1 MPKLFRKGMT
11 SPRDLSVLLGEW
23 SRGNSTAFN
32 RLLPLVYAELRRIA
46 ARQLR
51 GERTGHTLQPTA
63 LVHEAN
69 LRLVDQRQVDWRNRA
84 HFYGAAATVM
94 RRILVDH
101 ARRHK
106 AGKRGD
112 GIRNLSITEA
122 GDLMASREIPVL
134 ALDHALDRLEE
145 FDADLAK
152 LVQLRA
158 FGGLSIEEAARALDV
173 SPSTAK
179 REWRTA
185 KAWIKRE
192 LGGEGHA

>member
-1 MPKLFRKGMT
+1 MT
-11 SPRDLSVLLGEW
+11 SSRDLSALLGEW
-23 SRGNSTAFN
+23 SLGDPSAFN
-32 RLLPLVYAELRRIA
+32 TLLPLVYAELRRIA
-46 ARQLR
+46 SRQLR
-51 GERTGHTLQPTA
+51 RERTGHTLQPTA
-63 LVHEAN
+63 LVHEAY
-69 LRLVDQRQVDWRNRA
+69 LRLVEQRHVDWRNRA
-84 HFYGAAATVM
+84 HFYGAAAQVM

-112 GIRNLSITEA
+112 GIQSLSLVDA
-122 GDLMASREIPVL
+122 ADLAASSEIPVL
-134 ALDHALDRLEE
+134 ALDRALDRLAEV
-145 FDADLAK
+145 DADLAK

-158 FGGLSIEEAARALDV
+158 FTGLTIEQAAQALDV

-192 LGGEGHA
+192 LGVESRG